1 MAFLPTFLP
10 TGNNSREVASPS
22 FSVSDNSLSYET
34 FNTKLLDR
42 SIGTTEY
49 ALNGH
54 MYEIQIFITN
64 GEKIYGIAPTA
75 IVALSIEDTIANW
88 VSQGTLTIY
97 NFNEIIEQ
105 NNYSF
110 RNDGEDLLRIRI
122 LPRDLN
128 IKGLPA
134 LNINSNRQLWEIN
147 QLFSIYNIEDIPM
160 ETQGGSDSKTYKKL
174 KKLYFWDLRYQIMQ
188 TKNIEYST
196 ALSPDAPIN
205 TATYR
210 QDTTS
215 LPPDEDRSIPTGI
228 AIKEIIKT
236 SLDNNPILS
245 KTGLDTNEPEK
256 YWDIGGRTI
265 FYTSGAAENC
275 FGDLEALKGYHI
287 SSTFLEPGVPDF
299 SLLSTQRSSDGLSFF
314 TLTPFSKIFSRA
326 GAGTDQPGE
335 DQIEHFYLHADARE
349 ESQQGITMYRAPKN
363 SNFNSTRDI
372 TLRDFSFITS
382 YELSDI
388 SPAVNASN
396 FISYS
401 VHSFDFKNKQFN
413 IESGNHSYTLA
424 QKLFQEKY
432 ISQLYKNGKSS
443 GNNFLLDIQN
453 NSKIKN
459 YSVMPVFNKEGD
471 PTKPEV
477 RATSGMYRLLHTGL
491 FQNTCINFTVPGL
504 TLRQSGK
511 FIGIDRPEG
520 SLDNSFDDKLCGQWF
535 VINVLHT
542 ITNGA
547 YYNNITAIKI
557 HRHKPTTLSERTRE
571 KFVNR
576 FGGPDASLQDLLFS
590 ESNQLR
596 Q

>member
-1 MAFLPTFLP
+1 MSSS
-10 TGNNSREVASPS
+10 NNP
-22 FSVSDNSLSYET
+22 LSYET

-54 MYEIQIFITN
+54 MYEIQIFLTN

-88 VSQGTLTIY
+88 VTQGTLTIY
-97 NFNEIIEQ
+97 NPNELIEQ
-105 NNYSF
+105 NNYNF

-134 LNINSNRQLWEIN
+134 LNINANRQLWEIN

-160 ETQGGSDSKTYKKL
+160 ETQSNSDAKIYKKL

-196 ALSPDAPIN
+196 ALSPI
-205 TATYR
+205 ATSG
-210 QDTTS
+210 QSISTTFS
-215 LPPDEDRSIPTGI
+215 DEERSIPTGI
-228 AIKEIIKT
+228 AINEIIKT

-265 FYTSGAAENC
+265 FYTSGAADNC
-275 FGDLEALKGYHI
+275 FEDLEILKNRHI
-287 SSTFLEPGVPDF
+287 SSTFLESGVPDF
-299 SLLSTQRSSDGLSFF
+299 SLLSTERSSDGLSFF

-326 GAGTDQPGE
+326 VAGTDEPGE

-363 SNFNSTRDI
+363 SNLNSTRDI

-388 SPAVNASN
+388 SPAVNAGN
-396 FISYS
+396 FISYR
-401 VHSFDFKNKQFN
+401 VHSFDFKNRQFN
-413 IESGNHSYTLA
+413 IESSNHSYTLA

-443 GNNFLLDIQN
+443 GNNFLLDVQT

-459 YSVMPVFNKEGD
+459 YSVMPTFNNEGD
-471 PTKPEV
+471 STRPEI
-477 RATSGMYRLLHTGL
+477 RAISGMYRLLHTGL

-511 FIGIDRPEG
+511 FIGIDRPAG

-557 HRHKPTTLSERTRE
+557 HRHKPTTLSERTTER
-571 KFVNR
+571 FVDR
-576 FGGPDASLQDLLFS
+576 FGGPSISLQDLL
-590 ESNQLR
+590 R
-596 Q
+596 R